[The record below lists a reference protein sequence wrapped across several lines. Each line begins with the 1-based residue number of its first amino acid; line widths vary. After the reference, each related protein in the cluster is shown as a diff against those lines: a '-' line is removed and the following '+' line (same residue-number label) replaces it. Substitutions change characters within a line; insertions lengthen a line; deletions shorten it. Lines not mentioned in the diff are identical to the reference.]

1 METVNHIVLLMI
13 SILAIINLIIEI
25 EDVRTYKYEMI
36 LKICFGTIA
45 VGALSLIFYNNTVFH
60 TILYVA
66 LLAILINR
74 LLIRKKK

>member
-25 EDVRTYKYEMI
+25 EDVKTYKYEMI
-36 LKICFGTIA
+36 LRICFGTIA
-45 VGALSLIFYNNTVFH
+45 LGSLTLIFYDNNIFH

-74 LLIRKKK
+74 LLIRKRR